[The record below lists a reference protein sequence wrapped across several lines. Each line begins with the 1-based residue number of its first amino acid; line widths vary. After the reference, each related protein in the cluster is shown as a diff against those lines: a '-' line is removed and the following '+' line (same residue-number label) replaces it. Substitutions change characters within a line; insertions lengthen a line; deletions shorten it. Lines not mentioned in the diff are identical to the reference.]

1 MSLSPGPGCQA
12 VRPWFSRPST
22 VRTRSCLFLV
32 SNDPLLTQFSSRKKR
47 LKQKTETQVKF
58 KLFEGERG
66 AFACEGM
73 PRGGRLRAGQSS
85 TLVCFTQVRTFD
97 EPD

>member
-1 MSLSPGPGCQA
+1 MISIFIPQKAPI
-12 VRPWFSRPST
+12 
-22 VRTRSCLFLV
+22 
-32 SNDPLLTQFSSRKKR
+32 
-47 LKQKTETQVKF
+47 KQKTETKYVHELKTQVKF